1 MSFAAQL
8 NVKTSRSSVEGVIF
22 AASLGGSIPIDAAT
36 GLKKKTRRNECSTN
50 VNDGLKAGASGPV
63 LL

>member
-36 GLKKKTRRNECSTN
+36 GLKKKNKKKRMFNECQ
-50 VNDGLKAGASGPV
+50 
-63 LL
+63 